1 MPLVRSVASFLAWG
15 LLGTLSAAEPKAGE
29 FPAETLMVG
38 DVKREY
44 RLVVP
49 KSVNMKRPAPL
60 VVALHGFGIDS
71 KDVMPLY
78 TRLGDTAEKHE
89 FILCFPNAVDRSW
102 GLTPEKIRADLEF
115 FDCLVAEL
123 NKRYRLD
130 PARLYVLGMSN
141 GGYFAHLIGKERS
154 TTVAAVA
161 SHSGPLGLQ
170 TLLGIHAERKFP
182 VLIVHGAK
190 DRLFPVAFARENR
203 DKYRKE
209 GHPVQ
214 YEEIADLG
222 HFWGTNAGIN
232 ETIWKFFEKHPL
244 EKK

>member
-1 MPLVRSVASFLAWG
+1 MPPFRSVVALPAWI

-29 FPAETLMVG
+29 FPAETLLAG
-38 DVKREY
+38 ETKREY
-44 RLVVP
+44 RFVVP
-49 KSVNMKRPAPL
+49 KSVNLKRPAPL
-60 VVALHGFGIDS
+60 VVALHGFGIDG
-71 KDVMPLY
+71 KDLMPLY
-78 TRLGDTAEKHE
+78 TRLGDTAEKHA

-102 GLTPEKIRADLEF
+102 GLTPEKIRADLAF
-115 FDCLVAEL
+115 FDALIADL
-123 NKRYRLD
+123 NRRYRLD

-170 TLLGIHAERKFP
+170 TLLGIRAERKFP
-182 VLIVHGAK
+182 VLIVHGAG

-209 GHPVQ
+209 GHFVQ

-232 ETIWKFFEKHPL
+232 DTIWRFFEKHPL